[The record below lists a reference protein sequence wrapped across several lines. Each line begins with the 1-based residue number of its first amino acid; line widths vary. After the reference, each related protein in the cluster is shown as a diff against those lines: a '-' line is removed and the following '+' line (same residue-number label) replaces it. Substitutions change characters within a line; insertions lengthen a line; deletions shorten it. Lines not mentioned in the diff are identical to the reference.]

1 MALFHSQTRRHMMTI
16 KTTYFVLSIL
26 KSKKDGLRIL
36 ANSVNLGDMHLI
48 CDVLSGYS
56 LFIKVPA
63 YESPSRMKRIK
74 HQDDDMCTHGTL
86 R

>member
-1 MALFHSQTRRHMMTI
+1 MALFHPQTRRHMMTI
-16 KTTYFVLSIL
+16 KTTYFEMPNL

-36 ANSVNLGDMHLI
+36 ANSINLGEMHL
-48 CDVLSGYS
+48 CGVVSGYI

-63 YESPSRMKRIK
+63 YENHSRMKRIK
-74 HQDDDMCTHGTL
+74 RQDDDMCTHGTL